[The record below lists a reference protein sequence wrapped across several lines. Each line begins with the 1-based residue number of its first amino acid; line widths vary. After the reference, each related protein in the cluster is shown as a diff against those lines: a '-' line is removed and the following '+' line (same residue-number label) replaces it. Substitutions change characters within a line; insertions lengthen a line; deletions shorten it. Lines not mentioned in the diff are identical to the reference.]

1 LQKCEAAARVTGSIQ
16 NEKLVLRHKVGERV
30 RGIAAKDKG
39 TGGALARAL
48 LAGTERWKKA
58 ERILG
63 YAPMAGE
70 LNVWPL
76 LLQALREGKR
86 VFLPRFVGGKPLK
99 RFSDAA
105 SPSTLLKQGVNETSP
120 ENRCAHHSHEPPI
133 EKEEG
138 EEAHGPKG
146 ATDPV
151 QADAKHGGSRGFYVA
166 CEIKDPEKDLLVG
179 RFGIR
184 EPETWCGEIEL
195 NRLDFTL
202 VPGVA
207 FDLQG
212 RRLGRGKGF
221 YDQMLAAVRG
231 TTCGVAFDE
240 QIVGE
245 VPVEPHD
252 TRVNCILTP
261 TRWIEL

>member
-1 LQKCEAAARVTGSIQ
+1 MITQELTCSLDIFLLSVTQQKCEADSRVIGSIQ
-16 NEKLVLRHKVGERV
+16 NEKLALRHKVGERV
-30 RGIAAKDKG
+30 RGMAAEIRLEASVRARE
-39 TGGALARAL
+39 ALARQ
-48 LAGTERWKKA
+48 ERWKRA
-58 ERILG
+58 ECILG
-63 YAPMAGE
+63 YAPLGGE
-70 LNVWPL
+70 LDIWPL
-76 LLQALREGKR
+76 LLEGLKEGKR
-86 VFLPRFVGGKPLK
+86 VFLPRFAGKPLK
-99 RFSDAA
+99 QFPEQA
-105 SPSTLLKQGVNETSP
+105 SGSTLVKQGVNEREP
-120 ENRCAHHSHEPPI
+120 VDYAHSE
-133 EKEEG
+133 
-138 EEAHGPKG
+138 
-146 ATDPV
+146 
-151 QADAKHGGSRGFYVA
+151 GFYVA

-184 EPETWCGEIEL
+184 EPETWCSQIEL

-221 YDQMLAAVRG
+221 YDRMLAAVRG

-240 QIVGE
+240 QIVEE

>member
-1 LQKCEAAARVTGSIQ
+1 MRGSEQAR
-16 NEKLVLRHKVGERV
+16 E
-30 RGIAAKDKG
+30 
-39 TGGALARAL
+39 L
-48 LAGTERWKKA
+48 LGRQERWSRA
-58 ERILG
+58 ETILG
-63 YAPMAGE
+63 YAPLFGE
-70 LNVWPL
+70 FDVWPL
-76 LLQALREGKR
+76 LLEALREGKR
-86 VFLPRFVGGKPLK
+86 VFLPRFLREKPLK
-99 RFSDAA
+99 R
-105 SPSTLLKQGVNETSP
+105 PSARTTLLNQGVNERGL
-120 ENRCAHHSHEPPI
+120 E
-133 EKEEG
+133 
-138 EEAHGPKG
+138 
-146 ATDPV
+146 D
-151 QADAKHGGSRGFYVA
+151 DGGRGRYVA
-166 CEIKDPEKDLLVG
+166 CEIKDPEKDLLIG

-184 EPETWCGEIEL
+184 EPETWCAEIDL

-221 YDQMLAAVRG
+221 YDRMLAEVRG

-252 TRVNCILTP
+252 TRVNCIVTP

>member
-1 LQKCEAAARVTGSIQ
+1 MLPGAPLADSLHPAFTCAAFSLIFLLSVGRPKCEAALRVSGSIQ
-16 NEKLVLRHKVGERV
+16 NEKLVLRHKVGEWV
-30 RGIAAKDKG
+30 RGISAEKR
-39 TGGALARAL
+39 TTSSALAREI
-48 LAGTERWKKA
+48 LASQDRWNRA
-58 ERILG
+58 ETILG

-70 LNVWPL
+70 LDVWPL
-76 LLQALREGKR
+76 LLQALNQGKR
-86 VFLPRFVGGKPLK
+86 VFLPRFAAGKPLK
-99 RFSDAA
+99 RFSEPA
-105 SPSTLLKQGVNETSP
+105 SGSTLLKQGVNQ
-120 ENRCAHHSHEPPI
+120 RGGA
-133 EKEEG
+133 
-138 EEAHGPKG
+138 GPKQ
-146 ATDPV
+146 V
-151 QADAKHGGSRGFYVA
+151 GSDGVYVA
-166 CEIKDPEKDLLVG
+166 CEIKSPEKDVLSG

-184 EPETWCGEIEL
+184 EPGEWCGEIEL

-221 YDQMLAAVRG
+221 YDRMLAAVRG

-261 TRWIEL
+261 TRWFEL

>member
-1 LQKCEAAARVTGSIQ
+1 MQLISHDPDVGLTDFLLSVTRPKCEPALSVTGSIQ

-30 RGIAAKDKG
+30 RGISAEIRRASS
-39 TGGALARAL
+39 ALARER
-48 LAGTERWKKA
+48 LASQERWNRA
-58 ERILG
+58 ETILG
-63 YAPMAGE
+63 YAPIAGE
-70 LNVWPL
+70 LDVWPL
-76 LLQALREGKR
+76 LLEALREGKR
-86 VFLPRFVGGKPLK
+86 VFLPRFVAGKPLK
-99 RFSDAA
+99 RFPQQRSG
-105 SPSTLLKQGVNETSP
+105 STLLKQGVNERGP
-120 ENRCAHHSHEPPI
+120 GGA
-133 EKEEG
+133 
-138 EEAHGPKG
+138 GPKQ
-146 ATDPV
+146 V
-151 QADAKHGGSRGFYVA
+151 GSDGVYVA
-166 CEIKDPEKDLLVG
+166 CEIKSPEKDVLSG

-184 EPETWCGEIEL
+184 EPGESCAEIEL

-221 YDQMLAAVRG
+221 YDRMLAAVRG

-261 TRWIEL
+261 TRWFEL

>member
-1 LQKCEAAARVTGSIQ
+1 MNLGERLNIFLLSVTQQKCEPPPRVTGSIQ
-16 NEKLVLRHKVGERV
+16 SEKLVLRHKVGERV
-30 RGIAAKDKG
+30 GGIPAETKVRASQR
-39 TGGALARAL
+39 AREL
-48 LAGTERWKKA
+48 LEQQQQWNRA
-58 ERILG
+58 ETILG
-63 YAPMAGE
+63 YAPLSGE
-70 LNVWPL
+70 LDVWPL
-76 LLQALREGKR
+76 LLEALKEGKR
-86 VFLPRFVGGKPLK
+86 VFLPRFVGKPLK
-99 RFSDAA
+99 RFLEPA
-105 SPSTLLKQGVNETSP
+105 PGSTLPNQGVNQ
-120 ENRCAHHSHEPPI
+120 RAL
-133 EKEEG
+133 EG
-138 EEAHGPKG
+138 
-146 ATDPV
+146 
-151 QADAKHGGSRGFYVA
+151 GGIYVA
-166 CEIKDPEKDLLVG
+166 CEIKDPEKDLLIG

-184 EPETWCGEIEL
+184 EPETWCAEIDL

-221 YDQMLAAVRG
+221 YDRMLAEVRG

-252 TRVNCILTP
+252 TRVNCIVTP

>member
-1 LQKCEAAARVTGSIQ
+1 MDTRLICSLDIFLLSVTRQKCETDSRLIGSIQ

-30 RGIAAKDKG
+30 RRIAAEIRLEASVRARE
-39 TGGALARAL
+39 TLARR
-48 LAGTERWKKA
+48 ERWKRA
-58 ERILG
+58 ECILG
-63 YAPMAGE
+63 YAPLGGE
-70 LNVWPL
+70 VDIWPL
-76 LLQALREGKR
+76 LLEGLREGKR
-86 VFLPRFVGGKPLK
+86 VFLPRFVAEKPLK
-99 RFSDAA
+99 RFPEQASD
-105 SPSTLLKQGVNETSP
+105 SNLLKQGVNES
-120 ENRCAHHSHEPPI
+120 
-133 EKEEG
+133 
-138 EEAHGPKG
+138 GP
-146 ATDPV
+146 AD
-151 QADAKHGGSRGFYVA
+151 QANSEGFYVA

-184 EPETWCGEIEL
+184 EPETSCGEIEL

-221 YDQMLAAVRG
+221 YDRMLAAVRG

-240 QIVGE
+240 QIVEE